1 MSNFFVTFNNLLT
14 LVSVYDSVETVKCPT
29 THQVPNTFFFNSEA
43 LYLVIDMEEE
53 RIIARWVVA
62 RSHKK
67 ASGAS

>member
-29 THQVPNTFFFNSEA
+29 THQVPNTFFLNSEA

-53 RIIARWVVA
+53 RIIAR
-62 RSHKK
+62 
-67 ASGAS
+67 